1 MVMAAVK
8 HAVKRWGSDVT
19 WVETTSPHFAAR
31 HEEADA
37 HAVVGVLELLEGTR
51 ARLAA
56 SFPAVPDEVDV
67 VVHGSRAQLD
77 MAAPYLPLVRR
88 LTAPAARRYLVGWF
102 GTREIHVLA
111 PRALEASASQVPGS
125 RELNLLAPAALYAHV
140 VIGAS
145 NPGLPPPFTPRA
157 FRRSPR
163 WAWLAAGGAQ
173 WLSGQTTHARPAIAR
188 HLHEGSRP
196 AFPPGI
202 RDAQLLGGT
211 VLDLLAREEG
221 AGACVELLLSPLPRD
236 PRAVL
241 RDAFGGRSLKHTE
254 AAWRGHLRRLSG
266 AS

>member
-1 MVMAAVK
+1 MA
-8 HAVKRWGSDVT
+8 GCGQLVT

-31 HEEADA
+31 HDEADA
-37 HAVVGVLELLEGTR
+37 HDVVGVLQLLEGTR

-56 SFPAVPDEVDV
+56 DFPTVPDTIDV
-67 VVHGSRAQLD
+67 IVHGSRAQLD
-77 MAAPYLPLVRR
+77 LAAPYLPLVRR

-102 GTREIHVLA
+102 GRSEIHVLA
-111 PRALEASASQVPGS
+111 PRLLAAGASHVPGS

-145 NPGLPPPFTPRA
+145 NPRLPPPFTPGA
-157 FRRSPR
+157 FRRYPR

-173 WLSGQTTHARPAIAR
+173 WLSGQTEHARPAIAR
-188 HLHEGSRP
+188 HLHEGAKP

-221 AGACVELLLSPLPRD
+221 EGACFELLLSPLPRD
-236 PRAVL
+236 PRGVL
-241 RDAFGGRSLKHTE
+241 REAFGRRSLKHTE
-254 AAWRGHLRRLSG
+254 AAWRGHLRRVSDVR
-266 AS
+266 

>member
-1 MVMAAVK
+1 
-8 HAVKRWGSDVT
+8 VT

-37 HAVVGVLELLEGTR
+37 HDVVGVLELLEGTR

-56 SFPAVPDEVDV
+56 RFPGVPDDVDV
-67 VVHGSRAQLD
+67 VVHGSVTQLD
-77 MAAPYLPLVRR
+77 LAAPFLPLVRR

-111 PRALEASASQVPGS
+111 PRVLTARASHVPGS

-145 NPGLPPPFTPRA
+145 NPRLPPPFTPPA
-157 FRRSPR
+157 FRRYPR
-163 WAWLAAGGAQ
+163 WAWLATGGAQ
-173 WLSGQTTHARPAIAR
+173 WLSGQTAHARPAIAR
-188 HLHEGSRP
+188 RMHEGGRP

-211 VLDLLAREEG
+211 LLDLLAREEG
-221 AGACVELLLSPLPRD
+221 EAACVELLLSPLPRD

-241 RDAFGGRSLKHTE
+241 R
-254 AAWRGHLRRLSG
+254 
-266 AS
+266 

>member
-1 MVMAAVK
+1 M
-8 HAVKRWGSDVT
+8 T

-31 HEEADA
+31 HAESDA
-37 HAVVGVLELLEGTR
+37 HDVVGVLELLEGMR
-51 ARLAA
+51 ARLAKR
-56 SFPAVPDEVDV
+56 FPAVPDDVDV
-67 VVHGSRAQLD
+67 VVHDSPAQLD

-111 PRALEASASQVPGS
+111 PRVLEARASQVPGS

-145 NPGLPPPFTPRA
+145 NPRLPPPFTPRA
-157 FRRSPR
+157 FRRYLR

-173 WLSGQTTHARPAIAR
+173 WLSGQTAHAGPAIAR
-188 HLHEGSRP
+188 RLHEGERP

-211 VLDLLAREEG
+211 LLDLLAREEG
-221 AGACVELLLSPLPRD
+221 DEACMRLLLAPLPRT
-236 PRAVL
+236 P
-241 RDAFGGRSLKHTE
+241 RDALVEAFHGRRLKHTE
-254 AAWRGHLRRLSG
+254 ATWRAHVRRLAGSPAG
-266 AS
+266 

>member
-1 MVMAAVK
+1 LRAV
-8 HAVKRWGSDVT
+8 AGWERDVT

-31 HEEADA
+31 HEEGDA
-37 HAVVGVLELLEGTR
+37 HDVVGVLELLEGTR

-56 SFPAVPDEVDV
+56 RFPAVPDDVDV
-67 VVHGSRAQLD
+67 VVHGSVAQLD
-77 MAAPYLPLVRR
+77 LAAPFLPLVRR

-111 PRALEASASQVPGS
+111 PRVLAARASHVPGS

-145 NPGLPPPFTPRA
+145 NPRLPPPFTPPA
-157 FRRSPR
+157 FRRYPR

-173 WLSGQTTHARPAIAR
+173 WLSGQTAHVRPAIAR
-188 HLHEGSRP
+188 RMHEGGRP

-211 VLDLLAREEG
+211 LLDLLAREDGE
-221 AGACVELLLSPLPRD
+221 AACVELLLSPLPRD

-241 RDAFGGRSLKHTE
+241 REAFGGRSLKHTE
-254 AAWRGHLRRLSG
+254 AAWRAHIRRLAGSS